1 MKQLSTKILAI
12 SALVI
17 AGFSASAQSNGQ
29 RNMTKRDAGN
39 QQAPSNQGNVA
50 YGNGNQG
57 SQYGSR
63 SDQYSSGNNG
73 ASTGQYNSGSN
84 DSRSGQYGAGKSN
97 GQYSNRNQSFGSNDR
112 REQSGRH
119 EEGFGKRRPLLNIFF
134 GNRKDYHQD
143 DYNRGRERRHF
154 DRNRRW

>member
-17 AGFSASAQSNGQ
+17 AGFSATAQSNGQ
-29 RNMTKRDAGN
+29 RSMTKRGAGN
-39 QQAPSNQGNVA
+39 QQASAAQSDVT
-50 YGNGNQG
+50 YSNGNQG
-57 SQYGSR
+57 SQNDNR
-63 SDQYSSGNNG
+63 NNQYSSGNN
-73 ASTGQYNSGSN
+73 SNRTGQYNNN
-84 DSRSGQYGAGKSN
+84 DSHAGQYAAGN
-97 GQYSNRNQSFGSNDR
+97 NNAQYGNRNQSFGGNNR

-119 EEGFGKRRPLLNIFF
+119 DASFSKRRPLLSIFF
-134 GNRKDYHQD
+134 GYRKDYRRD